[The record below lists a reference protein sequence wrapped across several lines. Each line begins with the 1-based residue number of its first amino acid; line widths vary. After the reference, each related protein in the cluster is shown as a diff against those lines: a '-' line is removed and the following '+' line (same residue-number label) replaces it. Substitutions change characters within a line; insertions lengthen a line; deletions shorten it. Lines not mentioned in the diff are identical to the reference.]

1 MDDITINKTS
11 IIRRCLVRIAEEF
24 QGNADR
30 LTISTVQDSVVLNLL
45 RACEAAIDLAMHQV
59 AVQHLGIPQNSRDAF
74 DLLSANHIISE
85 ASAASMKRMVGF
97 RNIAVHDY
105 QRMQVEIL
113 EAILTQHLSDFDVYL
128 RELER
133 H

>member
-1 MDDITINKTS
+1 MDDITINKTT

-24 QGNADR
+24 QGNAER

-105 QRMQVEIL
+105 QRMQIEIL

-128 RELER
+128 RELDR

>member
-105 QRMQVEIL
+105 QRMQIEIL

>member
-105 QRMQVEIL
+105 QRMQIEIL

-128 RELER
+128 RELR
-133 H
+133 S

>member
-24 QGNADR
+24 QGNPDR
-30 LTISTVQDSVVLNLL
+30 LKISTVQDSVILNLL

-59 AVQHLGIPQNSRDAF
+59 AVRHLGIPQNSRDAF
-74 DLLSANHIISE
+74 DLLAACHMISE

-105 QRMQVEIL
+105 QKMQIEIL
-113 EAILTQHLSDFDVYL
+113 EAILTQHLGDFEVYF
-128 RELER
+128 REFVR
-133 H
+133 D

>member
-1 MDDITINKTS
+1 MDDITINKSS

-24 QGNADR
+24 QGDADR
-30 LTISTVQDSVVLNLL
+30 LSIATVQDSVVLNLL

-74 DLLSANHIISE
+74 DLLSARHIISE

-105 QRMQVEIL
+105 QRMQIEIL

-128 RELER
+128 RELES
-133 H
+133 

>member
-1 MDDITINKTS
+1 MDDITINKTT

-105 QRMQVEIL
+105 QRMQIEIL